1 MGIFQTSYRKAR
13 DKLLTKAKK
22 SGSDNDWLNFR
33 HAKNNVNNLIRQTKQ
48 AYFKSKF
55 SENRQDSRKLWN
67 LIKFLSGSDNHDCGL
82 QRLVDNDGTTSNKVE
97 IAETL
102 NSFFLKQ
109 QNNLNPQSELKND
122 LRCQPE
128 QAPSPTLY
136 QVSGTLNLPQ
146 ISKERVVD
154 LLLSVPLH
162 KATGDDGFSAKLLR
176 IAAPAIADSL
186 CKLIN
191 YCIGTQTFPTKW
203 KDGKVTTIYKG
214 QGSHDDKNNYRPITV
229 LPLLSKL
236 FEKHIC
242 NHLYD
247 FLDKNAL
254 RHHLQS
260 RFLKFHSAETAL
272 IRLIDQ
278 LFFNLDKNRSTGL
291 VFIDYRKAFDLKDHD
306 LLLTK
311 LNASRI
317 CGHELDLLRN
327 YLSERKQ
334 YVVIDGCRSPQ
345 EL

>member
-33 HAKNNVNNLIRQTKQ
+33 HAKNNVNNLIRQAKQ

-55 SENRQDSRKLWN
+55 SKNRQDARKLWN

-102 NSFFLKQ
+102 
-109 QNNLNPQSELKND
+109 
-122 LRCQPE
+122 
-128 QAPSPTLY
+128 
-136 QVSGTLNLPQ
+136 
-146 ISKERVVD
+146 
-154 LLLSVPLH
+154 SVPLH

-176 IAAPAIADSL
+176 IAAPAIADFL

-191 YCIGTQTFPTKW
+191 YCIDTQTFPTKW
-203 KDGKVTTIYKG
+203 KVGKVTPIYKG
-214 QGSHDDKNNYRPITV
+214 QGSHDDKNNYWPITV
-229 LPLLSKL
+229 LPILSKL

-242 NHLYD
+242 DHLYD

-260 RFLKFHSAETAL
+260 RFLKFHSTETAL

-327 YLSERKQ
+327 YLS
-334 YVVIDGCRSPQ
+334 
-345 EL
+345 

>member
-1 MGIFQTSYRKAR
+1 M
-13 DKLLTKAKK
+13 
-22 SGSDNDWLNFR
+22 
-33 HAKNNVNNLIRQTKQ
+33 
-48 AYFKSKF
+48 
-55 SENRQDSRKLWN
+55 
-67 LIKFLSGSDNHDCGL
+67 
-82 QRLVDNDGTTSNKVE
+82 E

-102 NSFFLKQ
+102 NSFFLNQ

-122 LRCQPE
+122 LRCQPK
-128 QAPSPTLY
+128 QPPSSSLY

-154 LLLSVPLH
+154 LLFSVPLH

-191 YCIGTQTFPTKW
+191 YCIDTQTFPTKW
-203 KDGKVTTIYKG
+203 KVGKVTPIYKG

-229 LPLLSKL
+229 LPILSKL

-242 NHLYD
+242 DHLYD
-247 FLDKNAL
+247 FLEENAL

-260 RFLKFHSAETAL
+260 RFCKFHSTETAL
-272 IRLIDQ
+272 IRLTDQ
-278 LFFNLDKNRSTGL
+278 LFLNLDKNRSTGL

-345 EL
+345 ELWRLEYHKRVYWALLCFSCSSTTYPYQLSVLPLTSMRVTPLSVSHPKWQMNFLVSHQPFNKT

>member
-1 MGIFQTSYRKAR
+1 M
-13 DKLLTKAKK
+13 
-22 SGSDNDWLNFR
+22 
-33 HAKNNVNNLIRQTKQ
+33 
-48 AYFKSKF
+48 
-55 SENRQDSRKLWN
+55 
-67 LIKFLSGSDNHDCGL
+67 
-82 QRLVDNDGTTSNKVE
+82 
-97 IAETL
+97 
-102 NSFFLKQ
+102 
-109 QNNLNPQSELKND
+109 
-122 LRCQPE
+122 
-128 QAPSPTLY
+128 
-136 QVSGTLNLPQ
+136 SGTLNLPQ

-191 YCIGTQTFPTKW
+191 YCIDTQTFPTKW
-203 KDGKVTTIYKG
+203 KVGKVTPIYKG

-229 LPLLSKL
+229 LPILSKL

-242 NHLYD
+242 DHLYD
-247 FLDKNAL
+247 FLEENAL

-260 RFLKFHSAETAL
+260 RFCKFHSTETAL
-272 IRLIDQ
+272 IRLTDQ
-278 LFFNLDKNRSTGL
+278 LFLNLDKNRSTGL

>member
-1 MGIFQTSYRKAR
+1 MEFDQ
-13 DKLLTKAKK
+13 
-22 SGSDNDWLNFR
+22 
-33 HAKNNVNNLIRQTKQ
+33 
-48 AYFKSKF
+48 
-55 SENRQDSRKLWN
+55 
-67 LIKFLSGSDNHDCGL
+67 FLSGSDNHDCGL

-102 NSFFLKQ
+102 NSFFLNQ

-122 LRCQPE
+122 LRCQPK
-128 QAPSPTLY
+128 QAPSSSLY

-162 KATGDDGFSAKLLR
+162 KATGDDGSSAKLLR

-191 YCIGTQTFPTKW
+191 YCIDTQTFPTKW

-242 NHLYD
+242 DHLYD
-247 FLDKNAL
+247 FLEENAL

-260 RFLKFHSAETAL
+260 RFCKFHSTETAL
-272 IRLIDQ
+272 IRLTDQ
-278 LFFNLDKNRSTGL
+278 LFLNLDKNRSTGL